1 MCLRRKRRGDT
12 GVKNLLGCQDF
23 SPHISYY
30 QPRRR
35 SRRLLVKRRIKIN
48 SHSCS
53 LVILFR
59 SLVCF
64 QDYPKSA
71 TKETTL
77 LDGPLTKHP
86 ASPETGEEPTV
97 RRCVIHR
104 AGHRTRWPKITLGAQ
119 LGRRWGGAAGVG
131 GWDRGQ
137 RLNGSFIPVYCG
149 SSLYSAP
156 LQLRRNKTCDL

>member
-1 MCLRRKRRGDT
+1 MARHSRS
-12 GVKNLLGCQDF
+12 F
-23 SPHISYY
+23 S
-30 QPRRR
+30 
-35 SRRLLVKRRIKIN
+35 
-48 SHSCS
+48 
-53 LVILFR
+53 
-59 SLVCF
+59 
-64 QDYPKSA
+64 
-71 TKETTL
+71 
-77 LDGPLTKHP
+77 

>member
-1 MCLRRKRRGDT
+1 MCLRRKRRGET

-97 RRCVIHR
+97 RRRVIRR
-104 AGHRTRWPKITLGAQ
+104 AGHRTRSLKITPGMIFFIFFCCILHG
-119 LGRRWGGAAGVG
+119 GRKSLQERNLDDGGAV
-131 GWDRGQ
+131 
-137 RLNGSFIPVYCG
+137 L
-149 SSLYSAP
+149 
-156 LQLRRNKTCDL
+156 